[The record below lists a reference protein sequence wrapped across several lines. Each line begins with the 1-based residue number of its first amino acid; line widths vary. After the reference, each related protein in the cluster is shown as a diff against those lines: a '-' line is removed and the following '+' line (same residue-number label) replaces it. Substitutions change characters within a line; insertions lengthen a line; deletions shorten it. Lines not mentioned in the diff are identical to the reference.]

1 VSDFNKSNFNKKSEG
16 AIDLGI
22 RQAIDDGNEILD
34 EKCKVLSETYQIPN
48 KIIQAI
54 GNGESEVKIIIVR
67 EHYNEKILSRL
78 VQMVELEGMASAFS
92 QPTYCC
98 ANPSPELE
106 DQNWCIRH
114 NARYSEREKDFRT
127 AYYCNNNDGWKARE
141 CYFVTRCYTC
151 ERGFES
157 TDAVFSVDLREIK

>member
-1 VSDFNKSNFNKKSEG
+1 MSDFNKSNFNKKSEG

-67 EHYNEKILSRL
+67 EHYNQKILSRL
-78 VQMVELEGMASAFS
+78 VQMIELEGMTSVFS

-106 DQNWCIRH
+106 DQKWCITH
-114 NARYSEREKDFRT
+114 NARRRDGLAASS
-127 AYYCNNNDGWKARE
+127 CNDGWNPRE

-151 ERGFES
+151 GRGFES
-157 TDAVFSVDLREIK
+157 TDAVLSIDLRQMK